1 MVYKMALPQHVKIGV
16 TTAASP
22 ALGLLC
28 TSRQLRE
35 ECQSIL
41 YRTSVFHISLD
52 DMSSYD
58 VFLEW
63 IKMLGDEKVASIKA
77 LRIYAWLELWRIP
90 IGQLEFSYVRLD
102 IKWDTISGVY
112 SCKYGVDDSF
122 PARYYEETHAR
133 QVRGF
138 GCDDHALANVVKV
151 LRGLSRS
158 NGEGRFK
165 VADIAKIVDTTY
177 KYSSLYNTAPD
188 AFFWEYYWLGFF

>member
-52 DMSSYD
+52 DMSLYD

-102 IKWDTISGVY
+102 IK
-112 SCKYGVDDSF
+112 
-122 PARYYEETHAR
+122 
-133 QVRGF
+133 
-138 GCDDHALANVVKV
+138 
-151 LRGLSRS
+151 
-158 NGEGRFK
+158 
-165 VADIAKIVDTTY
+165 
-177 KYSSLYNTAPD
+177 
-188 AFFWEYYWLGFF
+188 